1 MIFANSESPL
11 AFGYDPKAIVSSVE
25 QQPTQEQPK
34 HYCTGVRTMM
44 KLGEILIRKQL
55 ISLSELEQALTLQS
69 SCSQK
74 LGEILMGQGL
84 IQRGDLEQALKE
96 QYWRQN
102 GFWVI
107 D

>member
-1 MIFANSESPL
+1 
-11 AFGYDPKAIVSSVE
+11 
-25 QQPTQEQPK
+25 
-34 HYCTGVRTMM
+34 MM
-44 KLGEILIRKQL
+44 KLGEILMRKQL

-74 LGEILMGQGL
+74 LGEILVGQGL
-84 IQRGDLEQALKE
+84 IQKGDLELALKE
-96 QYWRQN
+96 QYWREN